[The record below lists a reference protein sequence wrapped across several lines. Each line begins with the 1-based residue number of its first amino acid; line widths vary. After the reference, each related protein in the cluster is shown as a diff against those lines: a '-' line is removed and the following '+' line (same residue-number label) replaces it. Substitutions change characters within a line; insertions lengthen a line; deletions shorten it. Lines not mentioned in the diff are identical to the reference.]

1 MQIDDK
7 LLTYLEDLSCLRLSD
22 DEKTS
27 FKKDLQ
33 EILDYMA
40 RLGELNTDG
49 VVERSHPLEPQPSVQ
64 REGSPLEPQ
73 PSVQR
78 EGSPLD
84 DTNVFRDDEAR
95 PSFDRELILK
105 NAPVRNDEFFIAP
118 KTVE

>member
-1 MQIDDK
+1 MQIDDQ
-7 LLTYLEDLSCLRLSD
+7 LLTYLEDLSCLTLSD

-33 EILDYMA
+33 EILDSMA

-49 VVERSHPLEPQPSVQ
+49 VSERSHPFEPQPSA
-64 REGSPLEPQ
+64 
-73 PSVQR
+73 QR

-84 DTNVFRDDEAR
+84 DVNIFRDDTAR
-95 PSFDRELILK
+95 PSFDRELIVR
-105 NAPVRNDEFFIAP
+105 NAPVKNDEFFIAP

>member
-7 LLTYLEDLSCLRLSD
+7 LLEYLEDLSCLALSD

-40 RLGELNTDG
+40 RLGALNTDG
-49 VVERSHPLEPQPSVQ
+49 VVERSHPVDN
-64 REGSPLEPQ
+64 
-73 PSVQR
+73 V
-78 EGSPLD
+78 
-84 DTNVFRDDEAR
+84 NVFRDDQAR
-95 PSFDRELILK
+95 PSFDRELILQ

-118 KTVE
+118 KTIE